1 VEIVVD
7 QLPEETE
14 QAVAARGAVVARDP
28 HGVRLLAEAALK
40 RELVEALW
48 VAGCDVIAMNPVKS
62 TLQDLFLKLVGDYE
76 GAK

>member
-1 VEIVVD
+1 M
-7 QLPEETE
+7 
-14 QAVAARGAVVARDP
+14 RGAVVARDP
-28 HGVRLLAEAALK
+28 HGVRLPVEAALK

-48 VAGCDVIAMNPVKS
+48 IAGCDVIAMNPVKS